1 MHEAI
6 CTASTEV
13 ALSISQELPNELA
26 AALRTRRKALRWTQ
40 KKLAE
45 ESGVSRVTISSLENA
60 QRTCDIT
67 TFLLLCETMG
77 LRVTLWCPA
86 KPEKT

>member
-1 MHEAI
+1 MYDYSNPAPEEI
-6 CTASTEV
+6 SL
-13 ALSISQELPNELA
+13 ALSKKFSNELG
-26 AALRTRRKALRWTQ
+26 AALRARRKALRWTQ

>member
-6 CTASTEV
+6 CTASTEIT
-13 ALSISQELPNELA
+13 LSISQELPSELA

-77 LRVTLWCPA
+77 LRVTLWCQQ
-86 KPEKT
+86 